1 MQQQRFL
8 MLDGLRGIAA
18 ICVMMYHRKLWIGG
32 PGVLDHAYLAVD
44 FFFALSGFVIAQA
57 YGGQIGRTL
66 SFVEFSK
73 RRIIRLFPLACFGVL
88 LGMLMVAGKMIRGEA
103 MEFNSL
109 VPTAVF
115 SLLLLPTFWENDLW
129 PFNPP
134 LWSIFFELFI
144 NLVYAAI
151 ALLLVRRNLLLLI
164 ILSGA
169 ALVAATLHEGS
180 LAIGYYH
187 ETFYA
192 GFLRVGF
199 SFFLGIYLHQLYRS
213 GVGRGW
219 RWGVLTPVLLVLCF
233 MVPKAFTIGGIYDL
247 VAVMALF
254 PLMILGAAAVEPKRP
269 AWAEISGHLSYPLY
283 ALHEPALLG
292 VSAVF
297 ILLGHDVEQ
306 PSLPMALFR
315 FAAVAAFAWAVLKLF
330 DEPIRRQLSKRLLVR
345 SPKVAPVPGSQGGGA
360 A

>member
-1 MQQQRFL
+1 MQQRRFL

-18 ICVMMYHRKLWIGG
+18 ICVMMYHRKIWVGG
-32 PGVLDHAYLAVD
+32 DGVLDHAYLAVD

-73 RRIIRLFPLACFGVL
+73 RRIIRLFPMACLGVL
-88 LGMLMVAGKMIRGEA
+88 LGMLMAVGRMLQGEA
-103 MEFNSL
+103 AHFNSL

-115 SLLLLPTFWENDLW
+115 SLFLLPTFWEDDLW
-129 PFNPP
+129 PFNGP
-134 LWSIFFELFI
+134 LWSIFFELFV
-144 NLVYAAI
+144 NLVYAGI
-151 ALLLVRRNLLLLI
+151 ALHLVRRNLLLLI
-164 ILSGA
+164 TISGA
-169 ALVAATLHEGS
+169 GLAAATLYEGTM
-180 LAIGYYH
+180 AIGYFH

-199 SFFLGIYLHQLYRS
+199 SFFLGVYLHRLHQS
-213 GVGRGW
+213 GIGLGW
-219 RWGVLTPVLLVLCF
+219 RWGAFTPFLLVLCF
-233 MVPKAFTIGGIYDL
+233 MIPKTFTFGGLYDL
-247 VAVMALF
+247 LAVMILF
-254 PLMILGAAAVEPKRP
+254 PVMILGAAAVEPKRP
-269 AWAEISGHLSYPLY
+269 GWAEFSGHLSYPLY

-297 ILLGHDVEQ
+297 IIAGYGVEQ
-306 PSLPMALFR
+306 PSLPMAFFR
-315 FAAVAAFAWAVLKLF
+315 FAAVAAIAWVALKLF
-330 DEPIRRQLSKRLLVR
+330 DEPLRRLLSRHLLAR